1 MFDIRIVK
9 KITKIIDGPFFLS
22 PASTFELI
30 LYKDIETLEIIMD
43 IDVDNFLNLLKDKH
57 LLNYEIENNK
67 YKVHLMD
74 TDDIVYFIEMSKE
87 ALMEQLLKS
96 PFNDQAL
103 AIEVNHQAEDSF
115 MSLETSSNTFYSHWM
130 DPFEQKN
137 WLQRY
142 YLQITNMNLVKND
155 GRLVYDLIGK
165 MANYHMD
172 LSREST
178 DLLMKEKNKINYP
191 LVGSLGNLIDLF
203 KDKRSYRYFKLLE
216 SCKGLNALDRL
227 IPFEDRADFW
237 NQSMQALDKL
247 ENILNTKNY
256 FQEYICRNLVQ
267 RLSMTYKGGYSKLQ
281 LLKFSTLFYLVHK
294 KINIESSGIQEI
306 EKPFSSFCN
315 FFSLDKQACIY
326 YAHIVES
333 NQKVDLDFKEAL
345 TKNDI
350 LSPQASYKL
359 FKTFEEFTIDVLLI
373 QYVHQS
379 LGVNSLSEMIYKEK
393 LENLMINYM
402 TTYSDLKGINS
413 ELSTLE
419 ISNPWVSDDDILEWI
434 DEVKEAVYLGKVDY
448 NRKDI
453 IAFIQNK
460 AEALKKI

>member
-9 KITKIIDGPFFLS
+9 KITKIIGRSFYLS

-43 IDVDNFLNLLKDKH
+43 IDMDDFLNQLKDKH
-57 LLNYEIENNK
+57 FLNYEIDNNH

-87 ALMEQLLKS
+87 ALMEQLQKS
-96 PFNDQAL
+96 PFNDRAL
-103 AIEVNHQAEDSF
+103 AIEVNNQAEDSF
-115 MSLETSSNTFYSHWM
+115 MSLKTSSNTFYSHWM
-130 DPFEQKN
+130 DPYDQKN

-142 YLQITNMNLVKND
+142 YLQIINMNLVKKD
-155 GRLVYDLIGK
+155 GRLIYDLIGK
-165 MANYHMD
+165 MASYRMD
-172 LSREST
+172 LSKEST
-178 DLLMKEKNKINYP
+178 DLLIKEKNKINYP
-191 LVGSLGNLIDLF
+191 KVGSLGKLIDLF
-203 KDKRSYRYFKLLE
+203 KDTRSYRYFKLLE
-216 SCKGLNALDRL
+216 TCNGLKVLDGL
-227 IPFEDRADFW
+227 IPFEDRAVFW

-247 ENILNTKNY
+247 EDILSTKNY

-294 KINIESSGIQEI
+294 KINIESKETQDI
-306 EKPFSSFCN
+306 EKPFSNFCN
-315 FFSLDKQACIY
+315 FFNLDKQACIY

-333 NQKVDLDFKEAL
+333 NQKVDLDFRQAL

-379 LGVNSLSEMIYKEK
+379 LGLNSLSEMIYKEK

-448 NRKDI
+448 NRKEI
-453 IAFIQNK
+453 IAFIQK
-460 AEALKKI
+460 RAEDLRKI